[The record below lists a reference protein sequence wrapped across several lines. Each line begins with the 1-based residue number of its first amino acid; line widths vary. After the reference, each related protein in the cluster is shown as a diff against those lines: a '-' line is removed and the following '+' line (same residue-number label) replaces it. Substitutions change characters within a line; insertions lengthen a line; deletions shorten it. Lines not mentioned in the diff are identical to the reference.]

1 LKKTTIVISS
11 EPSYFDC
18 IFTSKEQL
26 IKWVGKIK
34 EIQPG
39 ILLKGDTQ
47 VLDSMIY
54 DSIPD
59 PHNDRGPFRVEIQ
72 QHQLLPYSG
81 PAQLRFE
88 VMEPQGIYLID
99 VFTEARGRVTPIV
112 RWQIDHLRGYGASE
126 SVLKVETGRK
136 TPTGPGCFVFKTP
149 QAENIRHIIHHWASE
164 IARRRTVQP
173 SHTPAA
179 TTTYESVT
187 PPPIHPSS
195 SMRRNDAPS
204 QGNPAYQSLLFSGSK
219 DSSTN
224 STYQAL
230 NPSTMGSPQQPPPI
244 LPKGTSTTPPVES
257 PYQPLSPTTMTTES
271 KYTAINLA

>member
-1 LKKTTIVISS
+1 V
-11 EPSYFDC
+11 C
-18 IFTSKEQL
+18 G
-26 IKWVGKIK
+26 VC
-34 EIQPG
+34 
-39 ILLKGDTQ
+39 
-47 VLDSMIY
+47 
-54 DSIPD
+54 
-59 PHNDRGPFRVEIQ
+59 
-72 QHQLLPYSG
+72 
-81 PAQLRFE
+81 
-88 VMEPQGIYLID
+88 
-99 VFTEARGRVTPIV
+99 
-112 RWQIDHLRGYGASE
+112 
-126 SVLKVETGRK
+126 RK

-164 IARRRTVQP
+164 IARRRVICVYSFSLHTALHYRCPSLQTVQP